1 MNNLRQTL
9 LRTIL
14 VVAVA
19 APALYLAVMLFHFA
33 NRPYITETAVTA
45 TMTDSLYCEGAVVF
59 SEQTLPAGS
68 GEIGYLVADGIRV
81 SAGTQVAE
89 QYTDA
94 AQAQCRKQLQQV
106 QEEIQVL
113 QSSQVSGNVDTL
125 SASMRTATLDILD
138 ALAAH
143 DFGQASSGAQEY
155 LLASNRL
162 KVTTGQSAGFA
173 DTLAELN
180 AQKDALTQQLG
191 SPAAVT
197 APSGGYFISS
207 DKASFLSV
215 DGETLAGMTASELSA
230 ALETGILQ
238 SADAYSGKIVTSYTW
253 HFYGVCTLE
262 ESEKFTVG
270 SKVSVSFPNRSDT
283 VLPAKVLSLEEEEG
297 TGLVKVT
304 LECEYM
310 GADIL
315 ALGQETARIDFASY
329 EGIRVPAQALHIV
342 DGQKCVY
349 VKYGNLARKRNIVVL
364 YEDENYL
371 LVPADGKVGGDSEVR
386 LYDEVIVS
394 GMDLYDGKKL

>member
-1 MNNLRQTL
+1 MNNWKRTL
-9 LRTIL
+9 LRTL
-14 VVAVA
+14 LLLTVA
-19 APALYLAVMLFHFA
+19 APALYLTVMLLHFA

-45 TMTDSLYCEGAVVF
+45 TMTDSVYCDGAVVF
-59 SEQTLPAGS
+59 SEQILPAGS

-89 QYTDA
+89 QYTDPL
-94 AQAQCRKQLQQV
+94 QAQRRKQLQQV
-106 QEEIQVL
+106 EEEIRVL

-125 SASMRTATLDILD
+125 SSSIKTATLDILD
-138 ALAAH
+138 ALSSHNYDQAA
-143 DFGQASSGAQEY
+143 AGAQEY
-155 LLASNRL
+155 LVASNRL
-162 KVTTGQSAGFA
+162 KVTT
-173 DTLAELN
+173 
-180 AQKDALTQQLG
+180 
-191 SPAAVT
+191 VT
-197 APSGGYFISS
+197 APAGGYFISA
-207 DKASFLSV
+207 DNAAFLSLE
-215 DGETLAGMTASELSA
+215 GEDLAKMSAAELSA

-238 SADAYSGKIVTSYTW
+238 SSGQYSGKIVTSYTW
-253 HFYGVCTLE
+253 HFYGVCTRA

-270 SKVSVSFPNRSDT
+270 SKVSISFPNHSDT
-283 VLPAKVLSLEEEEG
+283 ILPAKVTGVELGEEAD
-297 TGLVKVT
+297 LAKVS

-329 EGIRVPAQALHIV
+329 EGIRVPSQALHIV

-364 YEDENYL
+364 YEDANYL
-371 LVPADGKVGGDSEVR
+371 LVPADGKVGNDSEVR

>member
-1 MNNLRQTL
+1 MTNWKRTL
-9 LRTIL
+9 LRTLL
-14 VVAVA
+14 VLAIA
-19 APALYLAVMLFHFA
+19 APALYLAVMLLNFA

-45 TMTDSLYCEGAVVF
+45 TMTDSVYCDGAVVF
-59 SEQTLPAGS
+59 EEQTLASGS

-106 QEEIQVL
+106 EEEIRLL

-125 SASMRTATLDILD
+125 SAAIKTATLDILD
-138 ALAAH
+138 ALSSHSYDQAA
-143 DFGQASSGAQEY
+143 AGAQAY
-155 LLASNRL
+155 LVASNRL

-173 DTLAELN
+173 DTLAALN
-180 AQKDALTQQLG
+180 TEKENLTQQLG
-191 SPAAVT
+191 SPVAVT
-197 APSGGYFISS
+197 APAGGYFISA
-207 DKASFLSV
+207 DNASFLSQS
-215 DGETLAGMTASELSA
+215 GEALAGMGAQELAS
-230 ALETGILQ
+230 ALEAGILQ
-238 SADAYSGKIVTSYTW
+238 LSEPYSGKIVTSYTW
-253 HFYGVCTLE
+253 HFYGVCTLA

-270 SKVSVSFPNRSDT
+270 SKVNISFPDRSDT
-283 VLPAKVLSLEEEEG
+283 ILPAKVTAVEPDEIA
-297 TGLVKVT
+297 GLAKIT

-329 EGIRVPAQALHIV
+329 EGIRVPARALHIV

-364 YEDENYL
+364 YENENYL
-371 LVPADGKVGGDSEVR
+371 LVPADGKVGEDSEVR
-386 LYDEVIVS
+386 LYDEIIVS

>member
-1 MNNLRQTL
+1 MNNWKRTL
-9 LRTIL
+9 LRTL
-14 VVAVA
+14 LLLTVA
-19 APALYLAVMLFHFA
+19 APALYLTVMLLHFA

-45 TMTDSLYCEGAVVF
+45 TMTDSVYCDGAVVF
-59 SEQTLPAGS
+59 SEQILPAGS

-89 QYTDA
+89 QYTDPL
-94 AQAQCRKQLQQV
+94 QAQRRKQLQQV
-106 QEEIQVL
+106 EEEIRVL

-125 SASMRTATLDILD
+125 SSSIKTATLDILD
-138 ALAAH
+138 ALSSHNYDQAA
-143 DFGQASSGAQEY
+143 AGAQEY
-155 LLASNRL
+155 LVASNRL

-173 DTLAELN
+173 DTLAALN
-180 AQKDALTQQLG
+180 AEKETLTQQLG
-191 SPAAVT
+191 SPVAVT
-197 APSGGYFISS
+197 APAGGYFISA
-207 DKASFLSV
+207 DNAAFLSLE
-215 DGETLAGMTASELSA
+215 GEDLAKMSAAELSA

-238 SADAYSGKIVTSYTW
+238 SSGQYSGKIVTSYTW
-253 HFYGVCTLE
+253 HFYGVCTRA

-270 SKVSVSFPNRSDT
+270 SKVSISFPNHSDT
-283 VLPAKVLSLEEEEG
+283 ILPAKVTGVELGEEAD
-297 TGLVKVT
+297 LAKVS

-329 EGIRVPAQALHIV
+329 EGIRVPSQALHIV

-364 YEDENYL
+364 YEDANYL
-371 LVPADGKVGGDSEVR
+371 LVPADGKVGNDSEVR